1 VDEEEFAEELRAPQ
15 IDLIAGAVI
24 DRLQNRDEHPESQSQ
39 RHHPEVVD
47 GGDSELPPSDEDW
60 VQIHGISVRARTLF
74 LRHVEFYRRS
84 KLRGNHSAIQ
94 EFLYQS
100 VSLSLTDRQ

>member
-1 VDEEEFAEELRAPQ
+1 FAEELRAPQ

-24 DRLQNRDEHPESQSQ
+24 DRLQNRDEHPASQSQ

-74 LRHVEFYRRS
+74 LRHVEFYRRWQ
-84 KLRGNHSAIQ
+84 RGGNRAATQESRYHSC
-94 EFLYQS
+94 
-100 VSLSLTDRQ
+100 SLS

>member
-1 VDEEEFAEELRAPQ
+1 TASDTSPAHLDRLVAPRALHPFPTRRSSDLELAEELRAAQ

-24 DRLQNRDEHPESQSQ
+24 DRLQDRDEHPESQSQ

-60 VQIHGISVRARTLF
+60 IQIHGISVRVRTLF
-74 LRHVEFYRRS
+74 LR
-84 KLRGNHSAIQ
+84 
-94 EFLYQS
+94 
-100 VSLSLTDRQ
+100 